1 MISLP
6 NPDLEDFSKVLKF
19 SPVPEEFYKKERK
32 MKFKMRFSELWDKI
46 KADYFIIDIED
57 PETFNRRMIVDKTH
71 SIGPIG
77 PDDDDYEVVEIKVI
91 PNNFCYGA
99 LGDKKLKNG
108 IHIVLREL

>member
-19 SPVPEEFYKKERK
+19 SPAPEKFYMRK
-32 MKFKMRFSELWDKI
+32 RKMRFSELWEKVT
-46 KADYFIIDIED
+46 ADYFIIDIED

-71 SIGPIG
+71 TIGPIG
-77 PDDDDYEVVEIKVI
+77 PDDDDYEVVEVKVI

-108 IHIVLREL
+108 LHIILREL

>member
-6 NPDLEDFSKVLKF
+6 NQGLKDFSKVLKF
-19 SPVPEEFYKKERK
+19 SPVPEEFYMRKRK
-32 MKFKMRFSELWDKI
+32 MKFKMKFSELWEKVT
-46 KADYFIIDIED
+46 ADYFIIDIED

-77 PDDDDYEVVEIKVI
+77 PDDDDYEVVEVKAI

-108 IHIVLREL
+108 LHIILREL

>member
-6 NPDLEDFSKVLKF
+6 NPDLKDFSKVLKF

-32 MKFKMRFSELWDKI
+32 MTFLELWDKI

-71 SIGPIG
+71 TIGPIG
-77 PDDDDYEVVEIKVI
+77 PDDDDYEVVEVKVI

-108 IHIVLREL
+108 LHIILREL

>member
-6 NPDLEDFSKVLKF
+6 NPDLKDFSKVLKF
-19 SPVPEEFYKKERK
+19 SPVPEDFYKRERK
-32 MKFKMRFSELWDKI
+32 MKFKMRFSKLWEKI

-71 SIGPIG
+71 TIETIGT
-77 PDDDDYEVVEIKVI
+77 DDDDYEVVVDKVN

-108 IHIVLREL
+108 LHIILREL

>member
-6 NPDLEDFSKVLKF
+6 NPDLKDFSKVLKF

-57 PETFNRRMIVDKTH
+57 PETFNRRLVIDKTH
-71 SIGPIG
+71 SV
-77 PDDDDYEVVEIKVI
+77 DDEYDDFEVVEIKVI
-91 PNNFCYGA
+91 PNYFSYGA
-99 LGDKKLKNG
+99 LGDKRLKNG
-108 IHIVLREL
+108 LHIVLRKN

>member
-19 SPVPEEFYKKERK
+19 SPVPEKFYRRKKLT
-32 MKFKMRFSELWDKI
+32 FLELWEKTT
-46 KADYFIIDIED
+46 ADYFIVDIED
-57 PETFNRRMIVDKTH
+57 PETINRRLVIDKTF
-71 SIGPIG
+71 GVG
-77 PDDDDYEVVEIKVI
+77 DEYDNFEVVEVKAI

-108 IHIVLREL
+108 LHIILREL